1 MDAIETIR
9 GELEQVLSNISASG
23 YANLDAGI
31 TDKLCAIGTSAEN
44 LGMKNGKKLIDN
56 LSEVLKSFKDGKSE
70 EKSVALRFTALEFY
84 NNHIKAEVGEVEEL

>member
-9 GELEQVLSNISASG
+9 GELEQVLSDINASG
-23 YANLDAGI
+23 YANVEAGI
-31 TDKLCAIGTSAEN
+31 LDRLNTISATAEK

-56 LSEVLKSFKDGKSE
+56 LSDVLKSFKEGKSE

-84 NNHIKAEVGEVEEL
+84 NNNIKAETGEVEEL